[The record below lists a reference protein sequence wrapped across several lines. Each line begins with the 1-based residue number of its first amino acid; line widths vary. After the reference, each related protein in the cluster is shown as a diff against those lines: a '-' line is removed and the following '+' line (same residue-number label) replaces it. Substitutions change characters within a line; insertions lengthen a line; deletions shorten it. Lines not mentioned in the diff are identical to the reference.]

1 MKTRISVL
9 GMGRMGSALARAFLK
24 QGYETTVWNRTKS
37 KCEPLSTL
45 GARIASTVP
54 DAVAAAEII
63 VVNVSDYVTGD
74 ALMRPDNI
82 ASALRGKLLVQL
94 TSGSPRQARETAAW
108 AQQHGIQYLDG
119 AIMATPNLIGEPDCT
134 ILYSGPSDLFE
145 NYKPVLLALG
155 GNAVHVGSDVG
166 HASALDSALLA
177 VMWGALFGMLQGVA
191 ICEAEELRLDA
202 YISYLKPILPQ
213 VDGWVIDTVKR
224 IEDRRFAGDEETLA
238 TVDSH
243 YGALQHLLELC
254 KERGIKRVVPEAFD
268 ELFQAVINAGHGQDD
283 FAVLNK
289 FMR

>member
-54 DAVAAAEII
+54 DAVTAAEII

>member
-24 QGYETTVWNRTKS
+24 QDYETTVWNRTKS
-37 KCEPLSTL
+37 KCQPLSTL

>member
-1 MKTRISVL
+1 MKTIDSMATKYGGKKAVVTGGTH
-9 GMGRMGSALARAFLK
+9 GMGLA
-24 QGYETTVWNRTKS
+24 
-37 KCEPLSTL
+37 
-45 GARIASTVP
+45 
-54 DAVAAAEII
+54 
-63 VVNVSDYVTGD
+63 SDYVTGD

-289 FMR
+289 LMR